1 MAVRRG
7 SGSEEGWQWCR
18 RPRESPTT
26 EGWRGSEKVREIER
40 DKRSTEREE
49 IISERRG
56 REDKVWCEIFE
67 LVEREGRGTIFTC
80 GPLNHPYAKIDFLH
94 VAF

>member
-1 MAVRRG
+1 MAG
-7 SGSEEGWQWCR
+7 EW
-18 RPRESPTT
+18 ES
-26 EGWRGSEKVREIER
+26 ER
-40 DKRSTEREE
+40 DRERQEIYREREE

-80 GPLNHPYAKIDFLH
+80 GPLNHPHAKIDFLH